1 MKERHDVVIL
11 AGGKGTRLAE
21 LTNDCPKGLIH
32 IGEKPIL
39 WHIMSIFG
47 AQGYTR
53 FVLCLGHMSE
63 QIVDYFSNKDNINS
77 GWEIIFDD
85 TGSEVTKS
93 ERIKSALHHVRT
105 ERFFLAYGDD
115 LANVD
120 LAAINECA
128 QQTASLVTMTAVK
141 PKNQFG
147 VLEFNSEKI
156 ITSIQE
162 KPLSDVWIN
171 GGFMLISTQ
180 IRDYLD
186 LGELED
192 QVIPAIARSNLVSAY
207 THLGFWV
214 AMNNYKEFLE
224 LDGIYN
230 EYKLSNAKLPWIS

>member
-1 MKERHDVVIL
+1 MNETYDVVIL

-21 LTNDCPKGLIH
+21 LTNDRPKGLVH

-53 FVLCLGHMSE
+53 FVLCLGHMSG
-63 QIVDYFSNKDNINS
+63 QIVDYFSNKDNIS
-77 GWEIIFDD
+77 PDWEIVFDD
-85 TGSEVTKS
+85 TGSEATKS
-93 ERIKSALHHVRT
+93 ERIKSALQHVRT

-120 LAAINECA
+120 LAAISKCA
-128 QQTASLVTMTAVK
+128 EQNASLVTMTAVR
-141 PKNQFG
+141 PKSQFG
-147 VLEFNSEKI
+147 VLRFNKDKI
-156 ITSIQE
+156 ITSMEE

-171 GGFMLISTQ
+171 GGFMLIATE

-186 LGELED
+186 LGEFED
-192 QVIPAIARSNLVSAY
+192 QVIPAIARSKLVSAY

-214 AMNNYKEFLE
+214 AMNSYKDFLE
-224 LDGIYN
+224 IEGIYN
-230 EYKLSNAKLPWIS
+230 KNKLSNSKLPWNS